1 MFEKLRC
8 ELGYAKQYFR
18 ARLELHALDKQLAQE
33 PRPELPKI
41 VRYDPRRGPIWRLN
55 VPGKADAFMCLP
67 IYAGSNYRVVYVH
80 GTAFYRA
87 WLASGVRDYQACPLR
102 REMQNDGKFKH
113 AVSGFAE
120 GSENP
125 VPIAEVAPSNRS
137 SQLFVGF
144 NDGMTRTLWLLAN
157 HVPAFPV
164 LCGGQHEALMLAEAV
179 GLAKPVRYETLQRI

>member
-18 ARLELHALDKQLAQE
+18 TWLELHALDKQLAQE
-33 PRPELPKI
+33 PRPELPNI
-41 VRYDPRRGPIWRLN
+41 VRYDPRHGPIWRLK

-87 WLASGVRDYQACPLR
+87 WLASGVRHYQSCHLR
-102 REMQNDGKFKH
+102 RDMPNDRKFKD

-125 VPIAEVAPSNRS
+125 VPIAEVVPWSLDGR
-137 SQLFVGF
+137 LLVRF
-144 NDGMTRTLWLLAN
+144 NDGMTRSFWLLAN

-164 LCGGQHEALMLAEAV
+164 LCAGQHEALMLAEAV
-179 GLAKPVRYETLQRI
+179 GLAKPVRYETLKI